1 MPLLAPTR
9 RAYTS
14 VLAGLMLAVLHLS
27 ADAQPP
33 KAGPSAPPPPP
44 RVEWQ
49 RPPGMNHPGS
59 GPHLKQWMQSHSNL
73 TPEQQQQALEREPG
87 FRSLPPETQ
96 QRLRNHLTQL
106 NNMSPQQRQRL
117 LDHNEAMAR
126 LSPPQRQQVREA
138 VKQFASL
145 PPDRRHEV
153 ARTFRQ
159 LRDMPEPQRQA
170 LLDSESYRGRFT
182 PQERDALSGLFSVE
196 SYHVI
201 MPNRKAEE
209 SPER

>member
-1 MPLLAPTR
+1 MPLPVPTR

-14 VLAGLMLAVLHLS
+14 VLAGLMLAVLHLP
-27 ADAQPP
+27 ADAQQPKGSQSAALPP
-33 KAGPSAPPPPP
+33 L
-44 RVEWQ
+44 RVAWQ
-49 RPPGMNHPGS
+49 HPPGMNHPGN
-59 GPHLKQWMQSHSNL
+59 GPHLQQWMQSHSNL
-73 TPEQQQQALEREPG
+73 TPEQQQKALEREPG
-87 FRSLPPETQ
+87 FRSLPSETQ
-96 QRLRNHLTQL
+96 QRLRNRLTQL

-117 LDHNEAMAR
+117 LDHNEALAR
-126 LSPPQRQQVREA
+126 LSPTQRQQVRDA
-138 VKQFASL
+138 VKQFGSL

-170 LLDSESYRGRFT
+170 LLDSDSYRGRFT

-201 MPNRKAEE
+201 LPNRNAEE